1 MWVNGPFKPG
11 WYNDDAI
18 VRQMGFRDALG
29 SFEHFLAD
37 SIYSG
42 WRAIVPTGKDN
53 ADEDMKSCARSR
65 HETVNSRLKRFGAL
79 KQVFRHG
86 FDQHGS
92 VFHAI
97 ATICQVEIEEESP
110 LFAVDYDDLRYNPYD
125 L

>member
-42 WRAIVPTGKDN
+42 WRAIFPTGRD
-53 ADEDMKSCARSR
+53 DEELCLVA
-65 HETVNSRLKRFGAL
+65 
-79 KQVFRHG
+79 
-86 FDQHGS
+86 
-92 VFHAI
+92 
-97 ATICQVEIEEESP
+97 P
-110 LFAVDYDDLRYNPYD
+110 
-125 L
+125 